1 MNKGIIAFCLLLVFN
16 YLALTLIFDYG
27 EGLDDEN
34 YQQQIEQLDR
44 ENEALKK
51 ANLQL
56 DKEVAVLME
65 EKDSLSDVIE
75 QSATERETL
84 KIERD
89 EKMDSINGMDND
101 ELYGFFSNF
110 KTDSLNRRFR
120 H

>member
-16 YLALTLIFDYG
+16 YLALVVIFDYG
-27 EGLDDEN
+27 DQSGDEK
-34 YQQQIEQLDR
+34 YQQQIEQLNH
-44 ENEALKK
+44 ENEELKN

-56 DKEVAVLME
+56 DKEVAKLIG
-65 EKDSLSDVIE
+65 EKDSLSATIE
-75 QSATERETL
+75 KNATERETL

-110 KTDSLNRRFR
+110 KTDSLNSQLR